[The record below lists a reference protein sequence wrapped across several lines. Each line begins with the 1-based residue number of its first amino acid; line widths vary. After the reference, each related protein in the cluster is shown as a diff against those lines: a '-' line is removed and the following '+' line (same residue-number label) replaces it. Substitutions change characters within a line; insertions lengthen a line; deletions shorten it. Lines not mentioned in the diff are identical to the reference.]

1 MTEWK
6 IKASGEFKKKFKDLT
21 KKNKPLR
28 ERILKSI
35 EEKLKENPYVGKP
48 LSYDLAGLR
57 SLRVGKYRVI
67 YKIDEKNKII
77 WLVTVGH
84 REKVY

>member
-1 MTEWK
+1 MTEWR
-6 IKASGEFKKKFKDLT
+6 IKASKEFRRRFKDLT
-21 KKNKPLR
+21 KKDKSLR

-35 EEKLKENPYVGKP
+35 EKLKENPYAGKP
-48 LSYDLAGLR
+48 LSYNLAGLR